1 MSVDAL
7 RLQREGGQLTLTL
20 ARPERGN
27 ALSPDLVEP
36 LLAAVLQANADA
48 SLHSLLLRAEGPGG
62 MRGDAKFT
70 YPPSDPQYQ
79 MVLEHVGGLE
89 PGATK
94 SVPPWPEK

>member
-1 MSVDAL
+1 MTTASIGSAHML
-7 RLQREGGQLTLTL
+7 
-20 ARPERGN
+20 
-27 ALSPDLVEP
+27 PDGTIE
-36 LLAAVLQANADA
+36 
-48 SLHSLLLRAEGPGG
+48 LLLRAEGPGG

-79 MVLEHVGGLE
+79 MVLNHVGGLE

>member
-1 MSVDAL
+1 MTAPSIGSAHML
-7 RLQREGGQLTLTL
+7 
-20 ARPERGN
+20 
-27 ALSPDLVEP
+27 PDGTIELM
-36 LLAAVLQANADA
+36 
-48 SLHSLLLRAEGPGG
+48 LRAEGPGG

-79 MVLEHVGGLE
+79 MVLKHVGGLE